1 MNAIFKPN
9 SLIKDVKMS
18 FEWNIILIL
27 IVLNH
32 GTISNC
38 EDNIRDKN
46 VTYEDF
52 LKTKFECIPPQNYD
66 LITLGKTRTPIN
78 NVCLEKQ
85 YQVNDAPERNQLTE
99 VSVIFNDKRLIDVNE
114 KEGFVTFDVKI
125 LTFWEDKRI
134 RYKMDGNNDILL
146 PDITKENVVIW
157 HPFISFVIRG
167 LKELK
172 FIFDPIIAKELR
184 LGYMKKI
191 NDLMKRKI
199 LEPNEVRVAAI
210 FKWITQVSCDMDFSD
225 YPFDHHTCRFLITAE
240 NLNVT
245 VFDPPKLPHLDKTQE
260 KAKGFFLKRDKI
272 EKYSK
277 NPLYGNVTPF
287 GFEVNMT
294 RQLKPYIYQY
304 YIPCVVVVSTSF
316 LSFIISFTSIPARV
330 SLTVTLFLTL
340 TNMCIH
346 EMVRNQN
353 PKNGSFVIHKTF
365 LKFSLLYQYYH
376 GIFSFSYSRIV
387 QQELDSIC

>member
-1 MNAIFKPN
+1 
-9 SLIKDVKMS
+9 MS
-18 FEWNIILIL
+18 FEWNIILICM
-27 IVLNH
+27 VLNLV
-32 GTISNC
+32 TISNC
-38 EDNIRDKN
+38 EDNIWDKN

-52 LKTKFECIPPQNYD
+52 LKTKFGCIPPQKYD
-66 LITLGKTRTPIN
+66 LIPLGETRTPIN

-134 RYKMDGNNDILL
+134 RYKMDGNKDILL
-146 PDITKENVVIW
+146 PDITKENVAIW

-167 LKELK
+167 LKELR

-191 NDLMKRKI
+191 NDLMQRKI
-199 LEPNEVRVAAI
+199 LEPDEVRVGAI
-210 FKWITQVSCDMDFSD
+210 FKWITQVSCNMDFSN
-225 YPFDHHTCRFLITAE
+225 YPFDQHTCRFLITAE
-240 NLNVT
+240 NINVT
-245 VFDPPKLPHLDKTQE
+245 VFDPPKLPHLDKTQA
-260 KAKGFFLKRDKI
+260 KAKGFFLKTDKTA
-272 EKYSK
+272 KYSN
-277 NPLYGNVTPF
+277 NPLYGSVTPF

-304 YIPCVVVVSTSF
+304 YIPCVVVVLTSF

-330 SLTVTLFLTL
+330 SLIVTLFLTL

-346 EMVRNQN
+346 EMVRNQT
-353 PKNGSFVIHKTF
+353 PKKRLICYRQKVFFVASM
-365 LKFSLLYQYYH
+365 LSLYYFST
-376 GIFSFSYSRIV
+376 FSYSLIV
-387 QQELDSIC
+387 QPEPDSIC